1 MQPLVFHCEGNI
13 TTNPRSLCSQK
24 TPCVNKPLSIPGVH
38 NHPLIHTDLTKET
51 KILAT
56 CCYKVQYAIM
66 LVEQY
71 DVVWNI
77 KIIMISVNC
86 IIVENR
92 RIDIVLRQN
101 FQMSTI
107 GFAM

>member
-1 MQPLVFHCEGNI
+1 
-13 TTNPRSLCSQK
+13 
-24 TPCVNKPLSIPGVH
+24 
-38 NHPLIHTDLTKET
+38 
-51 KILAT
+51 
-56 CCYKVQYAIM
+56 M

-77 KIIMISVNC
+77 KIITISVNC

-107 GFAM
+107 GFAMWKQELFKLI